1 MTREPITRREKL
13 GFGMGDAANNM
24 SFAAVVM
31 YLSYFYTNIYGISPA
46 AVGTIF
52 ISMRA
57 IDAITDPFM
66 GMIADRTRSRWGRFR
81 PYLLWFPLPLTASC
95 ILMFTTPDW
104 GNTAKVIYAA
114 GTYSVMS
121 LLYTAVN
128 IPYCSLGSVITDDN
142 QERVS
147 CQSYRFVMVGL
158 VYIFLTTCVLPL
170 TQFFGGG
177 NDATGFQITMTII
190 SVAALGMFMFCFSNV
205 RERIVPTHEKR
216 RSFRASL
223 ASVVRNRQWLIILA
237 ITFFE
242 ALQFFVRQG
251 AAIYYAQYVMG
262 FDTTLISVFMTGGVV
277 ASILGT
283 ATSGFYTRRLQKKW
297 VFCFSS
303 LLLAGFSVVLYLA
316 TGTSPVL
323 MGGLFFIINYLHGIG
338 APISWAMMSDA
349 DDYGEWQSGEKNTGT
364 TIAGNLFFLKL
375 ALAISGGITGYLL
388 SLGGYHADAAQQG
401 DSAIFAIVLLL
412 TLIPAAVNVLLAA
425 AIWAFKVDDRLV
437 ARIRTDLNTASSDT
451 DPSDYGDLAYDSPGR

>member
-1 MTREPITRREKL
+1 MSKQAISRREKL

-52 ISMRA
+52 IAMRA
-57 IDAITDPFM
+57 VDAITDPIM
-66 GMIADRTRSRWGRFR
+66 GMIADRTRTRWGRFR
-81 PYLLWFPLPLTASC
+81 PYLLWMSAPLTVSC

-104 GNTAKVIYAA
+104 GNTAKIVYAA
-114 GTYSVMS
+114 ATYCVMS

-128 IPYCSLGSVITDDN
+128 IPYVALGSVITDDN

-147 CQSYRFVMVGL
+147 CQSYRFVMVGI

-170 TQFFGGG
+170 TKFFGGG
-177 NDATGFQITMTII
+177 DDATGFQITMTGV
-190 SVAALGMFMFCFSNV
+190 SVIALGMFLFCFANT
-205 RERIVPTHEKR
+205 RERIVPTHDNR
-216 RSFRASL
+216 RSFFASL
-223 ASVVRNRQWLIILA
+223 ASVARNRQWLIILA

-242 ALQFFVRQG
+242 ALQFFVRNG
-251 AAIYYAQYVMG
+251 AAIYYGQYVMG
-262 FDTTLISVFMTGGVV
+262 LDTTAVSVFLTVGVV

-283 ATSGFYTRRLQKKW
+283 ASSGFFTRYLQKKW
-297 VFCFSS
+297 VFCYASVLVAVFS
-303 LLLAGFSVVLYLA
+303 AALYFA
-316 TGTSPVL
+316 TGTNVWL
-323 MGGLFFIINYLHGIG
+323 MGGLFMAINYLHGIG

-375 ALAISGGITGYLL
+375 ALAISGGITGFLL
-388 SLGGYHADAAQQG
+388 SAGDYQAEAAQQS
-401 DSAIFAIVLLL
+401 DAALFVIVILL
-412 TLIPAAVNVLLAA
+412 TLIPALINLLLAL
-425 AIWAFKVDDRLV
+425 AIAVFRVDDHMV
-437 ARIRTDLNTASSDT
+437 ARIRNELNTDT
-451 DPSDYGDLAYDSPGR
+451 GSTTDTRDPEPQGSR

>member
-52 ISMRA
+52 ISMRV
-57 IDAITDPFM
+57 IDAITDPIM
-66 GMIADRTRSRWGRFR
+66 GMIADRTSTRWGRFR
-81 PYLLWFPLPLTASC
+81 PYLLWFPLPLTVSC

-114 GTYSVMS
+114 ATYSVMS

-147 CQSYRFVMVGL
+147 CQSYRFVMVGI

-177 NDATGFQITMTII
+177 DDATGFQITMTGV
-190 SVAALGMFMFCFSNV
+190 SVIALGMFMFCFANV
-205 RERIVPTHEKR
+205 RERIVPTQEQR
-216 RSFRASL
+216 RSFKASL
-223 ASVVRNRQWLIILA
+223 ATVARNRQWLIILA

-251 AAIYYAQYVMG
+251 ATIYYAQYVMDLG
-262 FDTTLISVFMTGGVV
+262 TTLISVFMTAGVV

-283 ATSGFYTRRLQKKW
+283 ATSGFYTQSMQKKW
-297 VFCFSS
+297 VFCYSS
-303 LLLAGFSVVLYLA
+303 LLLAAVSVLLFLV
-316 TGTSPVL
+316 TGTSALL
-323 MGGLFFIINYLHGIG
+323 MGLLFFVINYLHGIG

-375 ALAISGGITGYLL
+375 ALAISGGLTGYLL
-388 SLGGYHADAAQQG
+388 SLGGYAADAAQQS
-401 DSAIFAIVLLL
+401 DSAILVIVLLL
-412 TLIPAAVNVLLAA
+412 TLIPALVNVLLAA
-425 AIWAFKVDDRLV
+425 AIWAFKVDDRMV
-437 ARIRTDLNTASSDT
+437 ARIRTEMNTAPADR
-451 DPSDYGDLAYDSPGR
+451 DDNGYGDLAYDSSGR